1 MINSK
6 DTQVINDTIDGYTS
20 NVDIEI
26 SRLNISGY
34 SITCKYRDLS
44 AMDKR
49 RTDLNILVQLSKTN
63 LIPTLT
69 RKEIDAI
76 AMLRFAKHSQQDK
89 FSTNQ
94 DTKLIIG

>member
-26 SRLNISGY
+26 SRTNIAGY
-34 SITCKYRDLS
+34 SITCKYSDLS

-69 RKEIDAI
+69 SKEIDTI
-76 AMLRFAKHSQQDK
+76 AMLRFAKHNQHDK